1 MGVFFVK
8 YTNILYFEID
18 KNYMVSNIP
27 SLGWFLDGSFE
38 EHQFDDRKHKI
49 PKYYKKVYREDDY
62 LHLVY
67 YLNLKALDKV
77 NIQVLK
83 QALLNNNKRED
94 DIYATGLIWLIEQQL
109 IDYRWQIKL
118 DKALNAK

>member
-1 MGVFFVK
+1 MK

-18 KNYMVSNIP
+18 KNYMVSDSP
-27 SLGWFLDGSFE
+27 SLGWCLDGSFE
-38 EHQFDDRKHKI
+38 EHQFDDSKHKI

-62 LHLVY
+62 FHLVY
-67 YLNLKALDKV
+67 YLNLKALDKT

-83 QALLNNNKRED
+83 QALLDNNKRENN
-94 DIYATGLIWLIEQQL
+94 IYATGLIWLIEQQL
-109 IDYRWQIKL
+109 IDYRWQVKL